1 MIFKKKNP
9 KIVFHTK
16 EEFVAEL
23 YPIEPASNYFSSAR
37 KRLAKASNTEA
48 RNSDRPINRPSAH
61 LCSGLR
67 NLIESCWIIR
77 APTDIALTSNGD
89 GRSIEWEVPLV
100 LDPDDSP
107 VQFFESHQWAQVVS
121 KFKLNTLETLVKIHT
136 GWSVDLPKNH
146 SLMFLP
152 LDVFGE
158 ENRFTP
164 FSGPLQGGKAPVYI
178 NPILYWHVK
187 EGTEIIKAG
196 TPLCML
202 RLVKDDICN
211 TKKDFKILVN
221 DEKHIKRLKN
231 AMRGFSSV
239 FGPSRH
245 INYDTVVVGKAANKK
260 ET

>member
-1 MIFKKKNP
+1 MIFKKKTPN
-9 KIVFHTK
+9 IIFHTK

-23 YPIEPASNYFSSAR
+23 YPIEPASNYFSNTR
-37 KRLAKASNTEA
+37 KKLAKASNTEA
-48 RNSDRPINRPSAH
+48 RNNGRAINGSSAH

-67 NLIESCWIIR
+67 SLIESCWIIR
-77 APTDIALTSNGD
+77 TPTDIALTSNGD
-89 GRSIEWEVPLV
+89 GRSIEWEVPLA
-100 LDPDDSP
+100 LDPYDSP

-164 FSGPLQGGKAPVYI
+164 FSGPLQGGKAPVSI
-178 NPILYWHVK
+178 NPILYWHVLD
-187 EGTEIIKAG
+187 GVEIIKAG
-196 TPLCML
+196 TPLCLL

-211 TKKDFKILVN
+211 TKKNFKILVN
-221 DEKHIKRLKN
+221 DEKHIKRIEN
-231 AMRGFSSV
+231 SRRAFSSV

-245 INYDTVVVGKAANKK
+245 IKYDTFVVGKDANKR